1 MAPPTQMRKSGRFRD
16 HLFRLLRWE
25 DIDKVYLRQLIRL
38 ARDED
43 LEGSGLDAIP
53 MIPGDVTTDTL
64 APEDHIRVKLVAR
77 HPLTVCGLPLIP
89 YVLDGYGEGC
99 SFSQYVEESVPVKRG
114 ECLGKIAGP
123 ATVLLRAERVL
134 LNFLQHLSGIAT
146 QTAGLVEAMQWSPT
160 KLLDTRETTPGLRVL
175 EKYAVAQGG
184 GWNHRMGLFER
195 VLIRD
200 RHLEEK
206 GAAVGEELRDAVYL
220 SRLRNPNH
228 AVEVEVHRLEQIPHL
243 LAVGVDILLLAN
255 FSVRDLTRAVALI
268 GDQAYT
274 EATGGITIESLPT
287 LANIGLDF
295 ISCGSLISESV
306 WVDIGLE
313 WESCERWEH
322 GNRAGY

>member
-1 MAPPTQMRKSGRFRD
+1 MAPPTQMRKGGRFRD

-64 APEDHIRVKLVAR
+64 SPEDHIRVKLVAR
-77 HPLTVCGLPLIP
+77 HPLTVCGLPLVP

-99 SFSQYVEESVPVKRG
+99 AFSQYVEESAPVKRG

-123 ATVLLRAERVL
+123 AARLLRAERVL
-134 LNFLQHLSGIAT
+134 LNFLQHMSGIAT
-146 QTAGLVEAMQWSPT
+146 QTARFVEALNWSPT

-195 VLIRD
+195 ILIRD
-200 RHLEEK
+200 HHLEER
-206 GAAVGEELRDAVYL
+206 GELDGEKMRDAVYL

-228 AVEVEVHRLEQIPHL
+228 AVEVEVHRLEQIPQL
-243 LAVGVDILLLAN
+243 LAVGVDVILLAN
-255 FSVRDLTRAVALI
+255 FSVQDLTKAVALI

-274 EATGGITIESLPT
+274 EATGEITIESLPA

-295 ISCGSLISESV
+295 ISCGSLIRKSV
-306 WVDIGLE
+306 WVDIGVE

-322 GNRAGY
+322 GNRGGY